1 MDMSK
6 AFDMVDWSEL
16 FSTLL
21 ERKVDPVFLR
31 LLLFIYQHQQC
42 DVKWCG
48 KFSQRFPVSNGVRQG
63 GVSSGIFF
71 AVYIDKLLGILRSS
85 KFGCHIDNVFLGAM
99 VFADDIFLLSASR
112 SGLQEMVNI
121 CHEFAAARNLK
132 FGTNPDPKKAK
143 TKCIIFSKKRKN
155 SQLPANIVLNG
166 VILPWVSQV
175 KHLGHTLQADNSMKV
190 DMAMKRGA
198 FIGKVNSLLQEFHA
212 VPSEVL
218 IKILNIYATSLYGS
232 NTWDLLSSEC
242 DRLYKSFNVAIRKVL
257 DVDRCTHR
265 YMIEP
270 LSGSQHL
277 KVMLESRY
285 ATFYKT
291 LVTSKKTTIR
301 FMSRLAASD
310 KRTVMGR
317 TLAWLADSCG
327 LDDINH
333 LSASIVKKKSF
344 YRMVPEEDVWRLDIG
359 HELLMLRDGSHLDL
373 PGFSH
378 MEKKE
383 MLEFVCIS

>member
-1 MDMSK
+1 M
-6 AFDMVDWSEL
+6 
-16 FSTLL
+16 
-21 ERKVDPVFLR
+21 
-31 LLLFIYQHQQC
+31 
-42 DVKWCG
+42 
-48 KFSQRFPVSNGVRQG
+48 
-63 GVSSGIFF
+63 
-71 AVYIDKLLGILRSS
+71 
-85 KFGCHIDNVFLGAM
+85 
-99 VFADDIFLLSASR
+99 AS
-112 SGLQEMVNI
+112 
-121 CHEFAAARNLK
+121 ARNLK

-212 VPSEVL
+212 VPSEVF

-301 FMSRLAASD
+301 YVQASS
-310 KRTVMGR
+310 K
-317 TLAWLADSCG
+317 
-327 LDDINH
+327 
-333 LSASIVKKKSF
+333 
-344 YRMVPEEDVWRLDIG
+344 
-359 HELLMLRDGSHLDL
+359 
-373 PGFSH
+373 
-378 MEKKE
+378 
-383 MLEFVCIS
+383 